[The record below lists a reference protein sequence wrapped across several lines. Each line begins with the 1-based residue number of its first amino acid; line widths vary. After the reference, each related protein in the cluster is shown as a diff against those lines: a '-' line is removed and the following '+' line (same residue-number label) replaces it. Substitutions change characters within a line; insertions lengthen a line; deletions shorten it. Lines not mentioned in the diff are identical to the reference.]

1 MQIKNICKNRVL
13 TLAVMATLLAGGTT
27 FAASATDTVHSGND
41 KNDPYS
47 SITVDQ
53 ESNYMAGAFA
63 TVAGVVNETTN
74 STLDLHVNDGAEINV
89 TNNGHYGNKNFTD
102 GVYSAGA
109 LNVDNAVKINVST
122 NIDENDANCA
132 LTGRSVAAGALIIGG
147 GNVSLA
153 DGTVINVNATRNAK
167 ATNTSAEDDAFG
179 VFAYGHRG
187 SNILTLGNNVTINS
201 NITSNALSHNM
212 GISAI
217 GDVVLGNNDAINVT
231 TKTSGDA
238 AASAVGIFGDNSN
251 LTAGSGTTVKIDA
264 TADNLTS
271 ATAVNANENCKF
283 DIAGLTTI
291 MNVNS
296 ADTAYRP
303 HVASIWADEGGV
315 VNVNQGTNNA
325 VKLEGD
331 IITDSGTVNVNF
343 NTKDSYLQGNIYSQ
357 GSDDTGVNA
366 TFANGATWKPVF
378 DNRYGSLNVDAND
391 HKNVSATT
399 DELTEDGNI
408 TLNGGVIDL
417 TWDNPTRSGDYRTL
431 NLDDVSGTDGTFVV
445 NTDLAKGLSDKINLG
460 SNCSLGT
467 ANVDVKYDPYLAKQ
481 GLGEGSKLNGNVNV
495 FGGEGASKLTKVNG
509 VEDTYNLYDYTPDFA
524 QNSDGSWSLT
534 GLSVDP
540 QEKASRAVRMA
551 GEDGLSLNSMW
562 LAETNNMQAR
572 MGELRATKPAKAG
585 LWARWNNGKVEQA
598 DSSVQYNMLQGG
610 IDKESKGAHERT
622 YRGFAV
628 SHATGSSDFALGS
641 GDLSETSLSLYQ
653 TGIKN
658 NGFYYDVIAKAGKY
672 NNDYDITESA
682 NKSGGDYST
691 WSYGISGE
699 VGVRKD
705 LGHGVYVEPQ
715 AELILGHINGSS
727 YTTDTGMN
735 TDINSQNKAITRLG
749 VAVGKEFKGGN
760 IYGRASYYHDFSGGV
775 NMDLAADG
783 NSMSYSPDMAHNWGV
798 LSLGGN
804 IKAGKN
810 CNVYGEVS
818 KYVGQL
824 SGRPTVNMGVRW
836 TF

>member
-1 MQIKNICKNRVL
+1 
-13 TLAVMATLLAGGTT
+13 
-27 FAASATDTVHSGND
+27 
-41 KNDPYS
+41 
-47 SITVDQ
+47 
-53 ESNYMAGAFA
+53 
-63 TVAGVVNETTN
+63 
-74 STLDLHVNDGAEINV
+74 
-89 TNNGHYGNKNFTD
+89 
-102 GVYSAGA
+102 
-109 LNVDNAVKINVST
+109 
-122 NIDENDANCA
+122 
-132 LTGRSVAAGALIIGG
+132 
-147 GNVSLA
+147 
-153 DGTVINVNATRNAK
+153 
-167 ATNTSAEDDAFG
+167 
-179 VFAYGHRG
+179 
-187 SNILTLGNNVTINS
+187 
-201 NITSNALSHNM
+201 
-212 GISAI
+212 
-217 GDVVLGNNDAINVT
+217 
-231 TKTSGDA
+231 
-238 AASAVGIFGDNSN
+238 
-251 LTAGSGTTVKIDA
+251 
-264 TADNLTS
+264 
-271 ATAVNANENCKF
+271 
-283 DIAGLTTI
+283 
-291 MNVNS
+291 
-296 ADTAYRP
+296 
-303 HVASIWADEGGV
+303 
-315 VNVNQGTNNA
+315 
-325 VKLEGD
+325 
-331 IITDSGTVNVNF
+331 
-343 NTKDSYLQGNIYSQ
+343 
-357 GSDDTGVNA
+357 
-366 TFANGATWKPVF
+366 
-378 DNRYGSLNVDAND
+378 
-391 HKNVSATT
+391 
-399 DELTEDGNI
+399 
-408 TLNGGVIDL
+408 
-417 TWDNPTRSGDYRTL
+417 
-431 NLDDVSGTDGTFVV
+431 
-445 NTDLAKGLSDKINLG
+445 
-460 SNCSLGT
+460 
-467 ANVDVKYDPYLAKQ
+467 
-481 GLGEGSKLNGNVNV
+481 
-495 FGGEGASKLTKVNG
+495 
-509 VEDTYNLYDYTPDFA
+509 
-524 QNSDGSWSLT
+524 
-534 GLSVDP
+534 
-540 QEKASRAVRMA
+540 MA